1 MILLF
6 PHLAIFT
13 LGLAEVC
20 IVGGLVLIFFL
31 GPRLHKSIRGV
42 TRLPS
47 EFLRGRRE
55 GKIAEAPPV
64 DPKKTKKT

>member
-1 MILLF
+1 MTLHHTHIAILS
-6 PHLAIFT
+6 
-13 LGLAEVC
+13 LGLPEVC

-42 TRLPS
+42 TRMPS

-55 GKIAEAPPV
+55 GKIAAAES
-64 DPKKTKKT
+64 KKNNKE